1 MLSSS
6 VTACP
11 CWSANIHRAPS
22 KSRRQLRPTSDGPAG
37 RVSTVPRSYF
47 LVRARLLWVS
57 IRRYRSSWT
66 RKAIVFKGSRAPRT
80 TAGCERLEADR
91 EKAGASDLLRGPKAL
106 TGQVRCGDPTTDKL
120 APAAQHH
127 FRIFS
132 VMSRH
137 RALVKGSKLSILLAL
152 SSLDVVRCCRIERC
166 RRGSCGR
173 NRPGRKTSKLTRSRP
188 RRGAAPRRT
197 RSRRREGGRWK
208 RKLPLARRR
217 VGCCDRAGAPRR

>member
-127 FRIFS
+127 FRILS

-137 RALVKGSKLSILLAL
+137 RDLVKGSKLSILLAL
-152 SSLDVVRCCRIERC
+152 SSLDVVRECCRIK
-166 RRGSCGR
+166 GA
-173 NRPGRKTSKLTRSRP
+173 
-188 RRGAAPRRT
+188 GAALVAGT
-197 RSRRREGGRWK
+197 GRV
-208 RKLPLARRR
+208 AR
-217 VGCCDRAGAPRR
+217 PPN

>member
-1 MLSSS
+1 MLASS

-152 SSLDVVRCCRIERC
+152 SSLDVVRMLPNSKVQARLLWPEPA
-166 RRGSCGR
+166 GSQDLQIDEDRAHGGEQR
-173 NRPGRKTSKLTRSRP
+173 QGAPGRGVEKVV
-188 RRGAAPRRT
+188 
-197 RSRRREGGRWK
+197 
-208 RKLPLARRR
+208 
-217 VGCCDRAGAPRR
+217 VGKGNYR